1 MRRIDFI
8 SKAPNFSIFKEGA
21 NKTNLGGFLYMVYI
35 IIILLLAIVYFYDYF
50 TNEKYQF
57 NYTLVKAKMNEYLYE
72 NDEMSSI
79 LNANINYMFWLGKD
93 DADPYKNISDN
104 KNFVIVD
111 IKKMYNN
118 QVIGNED
125 KCIIKQGEPF
135 KYNVRN
141 LEFGVLYRCD
151 GSNCTIR
158 EDDKIKITSYY
169 LFFAYQGFS
178 IEHQNPENPIQPLKD
193 HNYWYQ
199 TVQFLENTNI
209 VYLNWEVI
217 EYKEEKGVFGK
228 TFNKVMGNKN
238 NNKYYAGDYKSITT
252 FTDDGHV
259 KILPQTLYK
268 VKDPDGNSFILL
280 LYFRS
285 IPVDYEYERYSRKK
299 VSVLD
304 ILANIAS
311 LSSTALN
318 LMGLVYGILYAENY
332 NNFKIIENIL
342 TKKMKVNINKDTKNE
357 GDLEKVKIELK
368 GDLIEKNLIEKS
380 INEQDSDDIIEDEGE
395 KMKSSSLNLTI
406 PRFIDFLFHK
416 FYSSCC
422 GYSSRHILINSCN
435 DIVAKYTTIEN
446 ILYNQMRLECLW
458 KDYKWNNPQFQ
469 KMDKEDL
476 ILDLKEK

>member
-57 NYTLVKAKMNEYLYE
+57 NYTLVKTKMGEYLDE

-79 LNANINYMFWLGKD
+79 LNADINYMLWLGKD
-93 DADPYKNISDN
+93 DADPHKNISDN

-135 KYNVRN
+135 KYNVRH

-151 GSNCTIR
+151 GSDCTIR

-169 LFFAYQGFS
+169 LFFAYQGYS
-178 IEHQNPENPIQPLKD
+178 IEHQNPENPIQLKD

-199 TVQFLENTNI
+199 TVQFLENTYI

-217 EYKEEKGVFGK
+217 EYKEEKGAFGK

-259 KILPQTLYK
+259 KTLPQTLYK

-285 IPVDYEYERYSRKK
+285 IPVDNEYERYSRKK

-332 NNFKIIENIL
+332 NNYKIIENIL

-380 INEQDSDDIIEDEGE
+380 INDQDSDDIIEDEGE
-395 KMKSSSLNLTI
+395 KMKSSSLNISI

-416 FYSSCC
+416 FYSKCC

>member
-1 MRRIDFI
+1 MR
-8 SKAPNFSIFKEGA
+8 
-21 NKTNLGGFLYMVYI
+21 
-35 IIILLLAIVYFYDYF
+35 
-50 TNEKYQF
+50 
-57 NYTLVKAKMNEYLYE
+57 
-72 NDEMSSI
+72 
-79 LNANINYMFWLGKD
+79 
-93 DADPYKNISDN
+93 
-104 KNFVIVD
+104 
-111 IKKMYNN
+111 
-118 QVIGNED
+118 
-125 KCIIKQGEPF
+125 IKQGEPF
-135 KYNVRN
+135 QNNVRD
-141 LEFGVLYRCD
+141 LELAVLYRCN
-151 GSNCTIR
+151 GTNCTIR
-158 EDDKIKITSYY
+158 EDDKIKNTSYY
-169 LFFAYQGFS
+169 LSLAYQGFS
-178 IEHQNPENPIQPLKD
+178 IEYQNPENPIQPLKD
-193 HNYWYQ
+193 DNYWSQ

-217 EYKEEKGVFGK
+217 EYEEEKGVFGK
-228 TFNKVMGNKN
+228 TLDNTLGIG
-238 NNKYYAGDYKSITT
+238 NKYYAGDYKSITT
-252 FTDDGHV
+252 FTDDGHM
-259 KILPQTLYK
+259 KTLPQTLWQMR
-268 VKDPDGNSFILL
+268 DPDGNYFILL
-280 LYFRS
+280 LYLKS
-285 IPVDYEYERYSRKK
+285 IPVDNEYERYSRKK

-332 NNFKIIENIL
+332 NNYKIIENIL

-380 INEQDSDDIIEDEGE
+380 INDQDSDDIIEDEGE
-395 KMKSSSLNLTI
+395 KMKSSSLNISI

-416 FYSSCC
+416 FYSKCC

-476 ILDLKEK
+476 ILDLKEKW